1 MQNKII
7 PLFLISGLFIS
18 ACSSTQLN
26 AIRDLGN
33 TTMDYAH
40 IGRQVKHAVDDAHE
54 GKFWD
59 SATQSWSIIDSDLKS
74 LSDRQQEKEKTQSEE

>member
-26 AIRDLGN
+26 AIRDLGILQW
-33 TTMDYAH
+33 TML
-40 IGRQVKHAVDDAHE
+40 I
-54 GKFWD
+54 
-59 SATQSWSIIDSDLKS
+59 
-74 LSDRQQEKEKTQSEE
+74 